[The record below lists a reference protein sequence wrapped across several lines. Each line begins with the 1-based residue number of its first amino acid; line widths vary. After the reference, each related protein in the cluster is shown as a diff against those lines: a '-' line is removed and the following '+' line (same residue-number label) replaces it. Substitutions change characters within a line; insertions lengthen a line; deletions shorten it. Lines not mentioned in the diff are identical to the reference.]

1 MLPNLD
7 FQIHSDENDIN
18 IKFLKYQKGENIYL
32 LISTNAKKYC
42 VYVTK
47 LLLLLKIKYISVY
60 KSIKAFAVCSLSDV
74 SFFFYYIKDN

>member
-7 FQIHSDENDIN
+7 FQIHSDENNIN

-42 VYVTK
+42 FYVTNYYLK
-47 LLLLLKIKYISVY
+47 LNLYISVY
-60 KSIKAFAVCSLSDV
+60 KSIKEFAD
-74 SFFFYYIKDN
+74 F